1 MLVYHQLLN
10 NMKQTNEKI
19 SLTCAVQPNLLL
31 ITKYLQSSGKTSLN
45 CSKYEFNRTKLSM
58 LITSCSEVS
67 PNL

>member
-1 MLVYHQLLN
+1 
-10 NMKQTNEKI
+10 MKKI
-19 SLTCAVQPNLLL
+19 SLNCAVQPNLLL
-31 ITKYLQSSGKTSLN
+31 ITEYLQSSGKTSLN